1 MEKNKEAKK
10 RPSAAKRVTAL
21 AMMTAMSVVL
31 GIVCKNLFTFGIY
44 YRFTLE
50 NLGVIMAGIFVGP
63 VAGAAVGVAS
73 DVISCLLSTNP
84 AVNPILTVGAASVGL
99 VSGLVFR
106 ASSPLGKKGARYAI
120 SAAAAHIIGQ
130 VIVKS
135 VGKIIMYGMPWF
147 GVFIGAG
154 FSAVAAAIEVTVI
167 VMLSKNKQ
175 IMGFLNR
182 NDDI

>member
-1 MEKNKEAKK
+1 MKKNKQA
-10 RPSAAKRVTAL
+10 RAAARHVTTL
-21 AMMTAMSVVL
+21 AMMTALSVVL
-31 GIVCKNLFTFGIY
+31 GIVCKNLFTFAMF

-50 NLGVIMAGIFVGP
+50 NLGVIMAGIFIGP
-63 VAGAAVGVAS
+63 FAGAAVGIAS

-99 VSGLVFR
+99 VSGIVFR
-106 ASSPLGKKGARYAI
+106 AAAPLGNKGARYVL
-120 SAAAAHIIGQ
+120 SAAAAHLVGQ

-147 GVFIGAG
+147 GIFIGAG
-154 FSAVAAAIEVTVI
+154 FSAAAVSVEVTVI

-175 IMGFLNR
+175 IMGFLNK
-182 NDDI
+182 NDDLR